1 MMWTSCGKSAQ
12 CNPVSNTDAHLA
24 RQHQANMHKS
34 HVNALQWQ
42 AEQMPNSVPDVQLEF
57 DATMGCD
64 AP

>member
-1 MMWTSCGKSAQ
+1 
-12 CNPVSNTDAHLA
+12 
-24 RQHQANMHKS
+24 MHKS